1 MVSRTGIEPVT
12 PWLRVRCSTS
22 WANGPQESIGTPGGI
37 RSFVSLR
44 SLQRQ
49 VRLRIRSVRLFES
62 KKHRS
67 TMSPLYNSIVPNAQQ
82 YFIGTPGGI
91 RTPDLRIR
99 SPSLY
104 PAELQ
109 AHILIIGVRNGDRT
123 RDIRNHN
130 PALYQLSYSHHK
142 THKKHPDIVSSIT
155 LSRWMLNVQFVLDK
169 GCHISIIFPLTELP
183 YPRTK
188 YI

>member
-1 MVSRTGIEPVT
+1 MFELTGITAFNVKLCLT
-12 PWLRVRCSTS
+12 
-22 WANGPQESIGTPGGI
+22 GTPGGS

-44 SLQRQ
+44 SLQR
-49 VRLRIRSVRLFES
+49 RGLPSVRPFES
-62 KKHRS
+62 RKHAPMACFHLLIPMCH
-67 TMSPLYNSIVPNAQQ
+67 TINS
-82 YFIGTPGGI
+82 YLTGTPGGI

-109 AHILIIGVRNGDRT
+109 AHVLIIGVRNGART

-142 THKKHPDIVSSIT
+142 TYKT
-155 LSRWMLNVQFVLDK
+155 SRHCQINNFIMLDVK
-169 GCHISIIFPLTELP
+169 RPIHI
-183 YPRTK
+183 R
-188 YI
+188 

>member
-22 WANGPQESIGTPGGI
+22 WANGPQES
-37 RSFVSLR
+37 
-44 SLQRQ
+44 
-49 VRLRIRSVRLFES
+49 
-62 KKHRS
+62 
-67 TMSPLYNSIVPNAQQ
+67 A
-82 YFIGTPGGI
+82 GTPGGI

-109 AHILIIGVRNGDRT
+109 AHVLIIGVRNGDRT

-142 THKKHPDIVSSIT
+142 AYKLSRYCQLNNFIT
-155 LSRWMLNVQFVLDK
+155 LYVKRPFVLTK
-169 GCHISIIFPLTELP
+169 VGVGPPCSRLLIPTCHTINTYLFGTPGGIRTPDLRIRSPLLYPAELLAQNI
-183 YPRTK
+183 K
-188 YI
+188 IKLFQSN